1 MSEKVIPERSY
12 RATLDE
18 VWELWTSKEG
28 IEAWWGPEGF
38 KVEVQSLEVKTGGHM
53 QWSMIADAPEMVEA
67 MKQMGQKVRTEHRN
81 TFSEVKP
88 KTLLVWSA
96 PADFI
101 PGVKSY
107 PMNDR
112 AEFSVEGGQ
121 VTVRVV
127 LQRMH
132 DEMWTSRKKM
142 GWEMQLAKLEREL
155 NARSKS

>member
-1 MSEKVIPERSY
+1 MSEKVVIERSY

-28 IEAWWGPEGF
+28 VEAWWGPDGF
-38 KVEVQSLEVKTGGHM
+38 RVEVQQLEVKTGGHM

-81 TFSEVKP
+81 TFTEVSP
-88 KTLLVWSA
+88 KSLIAWSSVVDFVPGMKA
-96 PADFI
+96 YPMHERADF
-101 PGVKSY
+101 
-107 PMNDR
+107 
-112 AEFSVEGGQ
+112 SVAGGQ
-121 VTVRVV
+121 VTVKLT

-132 DEMWTSRKKM
+132 DEMWTGRKKM
-142 GWEMQLAKLEREL
+142 GWEMQLAKLEKIL

>member
-1 MSEKVIPERSY
+1 MSEKVILERSY

-67 MKQMGQKVRTEHRN
+67 KKQMGQKVRTEHRN

-88 KTLLVWSA
+88 KTLLAWSA

-101 PGVKSY
+101 P
-107 PMNDR
+107 
-112 AEFSVEGGQ
+112 
-121 VTVRVV
+121 
-127 LQRMH
+127 
-132 DEMWTSRKKM
+132 
-142 GWEMQLAKLEREL
+142 
-155 NARSKS
+155 